1 MYFFKF
7 IIVVALTSIMTF
19 SSLNAQ
25 DFIPAAEANKDG
37 TKGLYTLERCSS
49 LNFAILKW
57 AGESQLNQDGN
68 DIFAELSEEYFAL
81 KTTALWIYE
90 QKGFSKS
97 DAANALERNTKMIEE
112 IYLERFKQNYA
123 NTGEAFGNDALVLS
137 DREFCKAY
145 VVVAYTQVDFMFG
158 KNWRDMIFTDK

>member
-1 MYFFKF
+1 MPLFDFY
-7 IIVVALTSIMTF
+7 
-19 SSLNAQ
+19 LNAQ
-25 DFIPAAEANKDG
+25 EFLPVAEAKKDG
-37 TKGLYTLERCSS
+37 SKGLYTLARRSS

-57 AGESQLNQDGN
+57 VGEAQLNQDG
-68 DIFAELSEEYFAL
+68 DDVFSELSEEYFAL

-97 DAANALERNTKMIEE
+97 DAVNALERNTKMIEN

-123 NTGEAFGNDALVLS
+123 NTGEAFGNAALVLS

-158 KNWRDMIFTDK
+158 KNWRDMIHK